1 MKFQASNAF
10 SLAIIS
16 VITFKSNIFQIKF
29 MSDVRMTYQETSSK
43 KVSFF
48 DQKKKKWAK
57 ASTFLYIIAYNAHVL
72 ILH

>member
-48 DQKKKKWAK
+48 DQKKKKM
-57 ASTFLYIIAYNAHVL
+57 S
-72 ILH
+72 